1 MDLAESRR
9 EIVRPVEPSLE
20 SLRGRDEAAFEAL
33 VRAHRGRLYRIV
45 FRVLGSHA
53 DADEALQETFVRA
66 WRALPRF
73 RGEASVGTW
82 LVRIAMNVARTA
94 RVRRPD
100 HDALED
106 AGPLH
111 AAGRSGLEHVEG
123 GREADAVRRAVAT
136 LPPRQ
141 RETVWLKVFDDRTY
155 REVAE
160 IMGLSEGAVK
170 AHFHQA
176 VSNLR
181 KRMAGNPETEGAT

>member
-1 MDLAESRR
+1 MAESRTGAVLPR
-9 EIVRPVEPSLE
+9 EPSLDA
-20 SLRGRDEAAFEAL
+20 LRDRDEVAFEAL
-33 VRAHRGRLYRIV
+33 VRAHRERLYRIAY
-45 FRVLGSHA
+45 RILGSHA

-100 HDALED
+100 NDALD
-106 AGPLH
+106 DPDRLQSG
-111 AAGRSGLEHVEG
+111 GRSGHDQVAG
-123 GREADAVRRAVAT
+123 GQAADAVRRAVAT

-155 REVAE
+155 REVAK

-170 AHFHQA
+170 AHYHQA

-181 KRMAGNPETEGAT
+181 KRMASDPATEDGR